1 MGSLVRRARRRFPGT
16 LIGLGRAADKERMR
30 RFRPGTFELVA
41 LALLAATV
49 ADAISTSRGW
59 HGPDLA
65 RFAAAGG
72 TMLSGG
78 WAHTFHNPWVQ
89 AGPLELPDGVRA
101 SPDRGLVTGRACDR
115 GRGNGVPC
123 ADRDLPRG
131 RRPARTPACVRRRRR
146 PRARPSAGRLHDRAR
161 RRAGRR
167 DPLASRRAPRARRT
181 RRDRGAARRPL
192 GGLRALGCAR
202 RHRPRARA
210 LRPVEAV
217 LGAAVAGA
225 TAALLLAPFALAGDF
240 HMFAF
245 QWFVAGGPIH
255 VLVGVGHPFGW
266 PFRLLQSGATVGLGG
281 GLALLIRRSP
291 ASIFVVPAAT
301 TAVRLLLDPLGLF
314 YYWDPVILL
323 ALLAA
328 ATAFVRRDAL
338 RAWVRSAAA
347 PAAPGLRGRL
357 GLAPAAEHEAA
368 EGEAEPEGAD
378 REPAD
383 RERPCARST
392 GAASGRAPLPP
403 RWSAARR
410 GAACGARRRPAG
422 PGTRRRRSP
431 RTRRPYLNL

>member
-1 MGSLVRRARRRFPGT
+1 
-16 LIGLGRAADKERMR
+16 MR

-41 LALLAATV
+41 LALLAATA

-89 AGPLELPDGVRA
+89 AGPLELLTASVLHRIAGSSPAALAIAVEGTVCLALIATFRA
-101 SPDRGLVTGRACDR
+101 V
-115 GRGNGVPC
+115 V
-123 ADRDLPRG
+123 G
-131 RRPARTPACVRRRRR
+131 RRALPLAFVVGGALVLGPLPDVYTTGHVAEPVAGILWLLAARRARAGRVATAGLLVGLSAGFELWGVLGVTVLALAPCVRR
-146 PRARPSAGRLHDRAR
+146 SL
-161 RRAGRR
+161 
-167 DPLASRRAPRARRT
+167 
-181 RRDRGAARRPL
+181 
-192 GGLRALGCAR
+192 
-202 RHRPRARA
+202 
-210 LRPVEAV
+210 

-266 PFRLLQSGATVGLGG
+266 PLRLLQSGATVGLGG

-347 PAAPGLRGRL
+347 PAAPGLRGL

-368 EGEAEPEGAD
+368 EGEAEAKGAD
-378 REPAD
+378 GEPAD
-383 RERPCARST
+383 GER
-392 GAASGRAPLPP
+392 LPP
-403 RWSAARR
+403 RRQALPTAEGFFLLGGQLLAAALLAESAPRPQAQVHVVEDLR
-410 GAACGARRRPAG
+410 GLVAH
-422 PGTRRRRSP
+422 T
-431 RTRRPYLNL
+431 